1 VTWCLDSWAVIAW
14 LRDEQPAAG
23 RVEEALTDGAL
34 MSWINAG
41 EVYYLLDRATGRER
55 AEEVLDNLR
64 VRTRLD
70 VATPERV
77 VEAAKIKA
85 SFSMAYADAF
95 ACATAIAHDA
105 TLLTGDP
112 EILHAGGPWSVVDM
126 ST

>member
-1 VTWCLDSWAVIAW
+1 VD
-14 LRDEQPAAG
+14 
-23 RVEEALTDGAL
+23 EALADGAL

-41 EVYYLLDRATGRER
+41 EVYYLVARAAGQER

-70 VATPERV
+70 AATPERV
-77 VEAAKIKA
+77 VDAARIKA
-85 SFSMAYADAF
+85 TFQMAYADTF

-112 EILHAGGPWSVVDM
+112 EILEAGGPWRVVDA
-126 ST
+126 SA

>member
-1 VTWCLDSWAVIAW
+1 MTWCLDSWAVVAW
-14 LRDEQPAAG
+14 LRDETPAAG
-23 RVEEALTDGAL
+23 RVDEALADGAV

-41 EVYYLLDRATGRER
+41 EVYYLIARVTGEAR

-70 VATPERV
+70 AATPERV
-77 VEAAKIKA
+77 VDAARIKA
-85 SFSMAYADAF
+85 SFAMAYADAF

-112 EILHAGGPWSVVDM
+112 EILRAGGPWRVVDA
-126 ST
+126 SA